1 MAKIKTILHGLEN
14 TAVPLLYLS
23 KNLFRFHKFA
33 KSTEQAQNT
42 SSLGELNAVVVIVAS
57 HVVTGILVASLH
69 GSVSRN
75 TVLLGERS

>member
-1 MAKIKTILHGLEN
+1 MARIKTILHGLEN
-14 TAVPLLYLS
+14 TAVPLLYLYFDS
-23 KNLFRFHKFA
+23 IIFA
-33 KSTEQAQNT
+33 KCTEQAQNT
-42 SSLGELNAVVVIVAS
+42 SSIGEPNAVVTIAS